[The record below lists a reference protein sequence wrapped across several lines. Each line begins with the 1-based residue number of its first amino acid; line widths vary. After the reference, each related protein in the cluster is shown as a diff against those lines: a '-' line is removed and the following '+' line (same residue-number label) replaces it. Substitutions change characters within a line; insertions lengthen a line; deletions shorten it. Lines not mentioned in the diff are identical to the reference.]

1 MEPKSHRDQQLRGH
15 RLYSL
20 SQNLRKGE
28 RIDFFLS
35 HSWQDDPTQKLQ
47 IVQSVADAFQA
58 QHGRMPSF
66 WLDAVCFNQLNIAAS
81 LKCLPVNVLS
91 CKKVLA
97 LAGPTYVSRLWCIWE
112 LYTRLV
118 FVEMSVAIESHI
130 QFEILGSDHDKS
142 TILHSLKHFN
152 LSETKCYDPNEESH
166 VRSVIETGGEADF
179 IKHIGAIFQNLT
191 PQI

>member
-1 MEPKSHRDQQLRGH
+1 MQDQQLRGH

-47 IVQSVADAFQA
+47 IVQVQIDLNFKCPFVTTHLVLQSVADAFQA

-97 LAGPTYVSRLWCIWE
+97 LAGPTYVSRLWCIWVSCPPIH
-112 LYTRLV
+112 LLC
-118 FVEMSVAIESHI
+118 FSI
-130 QFEILGSDHDKS
+130 F
-142 TILHSLKHFN
+142 LHPCNDTLASL
-152 LSETKCYDPNEESH
+152 L
-166 VRSVIETGGEADF
+166 
-179 IKHIGAIFQNLT
+179 
-191 PQI
+191 